1 MPTPV
6 SSTSQQRSET
16 LQKRTEV
23 GSLLDKIKSSNFI
36 ARYGTVLAAVLVF
49 VVFSLST
56 RRFLSL
62 DNVSIVLI
70 QISVLMVVS
79 SGLTVALASGEF
91 DLSIGQVASLAGVL
105 VAGLMVWSN
114 LSAHDRDPADDLSV
128 GLAIGFVNGVLI
140 TWLRVPSMIAT
151 LAMGPIALGLN
162 YAYTNGDSIYAR
174 MPESFYLISNGKIF
188 GFIPAPIAIA
198 IVVAIVFYVL
208 LNKTRLGRGI
218 VATGSNIHAARLSG
232 IRVDW
237 SRIVAMVLS
246 GLGAAMG
253 GIMLTARLG
262 SGRSSTCNAYLMD
275 SMAAIFLGMTAFKPG
290 RATIQGT
297 VVGVVIIGML
307 NNGLNLLGAPFYMQ
321 NEVRGVVMILAVS
334 LAVLRAEIRFFR

>member
-1 MPTPV
+1 MSTPV
-6 SSTSQQRSET
+6 SSTSHQRSEFGSIVAK
-16 LQKRTEV
+16 LQ
-23 GSLLDKIKSSNFI
+23 SSTFI
-36 ARYGTVLAAVLVF
+36 AKYGTVLAAVLVF
-49 VVFSLST
+49 VVFSLASD
-56 RRFLSL
+56 RFLSI

-79 SGLTVALASGEF
+79 SGLTVAVASGEF
-91 DLSIGQVASLAGVL
+91 DLSLGQVTSLGGVL
-105 VAGLMVWSN
+105 VAGLMIWSQ
-114 LSAHDRDPADDLSV
+114 LSAGMAILLTV
-128 GLAIGFVNGVLI
+128 LAGVAIGLVNGVLV

-174 MPESFYLISNGKIF
+174 MPESFYYISNGRIL

-198 IVVAIVFYVL
+198 VVVAIVFYVL
-208 LNKTRLGRGI
+208 LNKTRLGRGV
-218 VATGSNIHAARLSG
+218 VATGANIQAARLSG
-232 IRVDW
+232 IKVDR
-237 SRIVAMVLS
+237 SRIIAMVLS

-262 SGRSSTCNAYLMD
+262 SGQSGAGDAYLMD
-275 SMAAIFLGMTAFKPG
+275 SMTAVFLGMTAFKPG

-307 NNGLNLLGAPFYMQ
+307 DNGLNLLGAPTQFIPC
-321 NEVRGVVMILAVS
+321 GCL
-334 LAVLRAEIRFFR
+334 